1 MKKLL
6 YLLSLLIIASMV
18 LTACGGGQ
26 PAATQAP
33 AEEPAATE
41 APAEEPA
48 ATEAPAEEPAASGD
62 KVQIRW
68 FVGLGTGTNPEQ
80 VAVQEEVVSDFNAS
94 HDNIELVLE
103 IVPYDS
109 ARDTLATQ
117 IASGAGPDIVGPVGW
132 GGSNGFYGQWLDLT
146 PYMGDFDTS
155 VFDPA
160 LIEFYQTEEGQVGLP
175 FAVFPGAVYFI
186 PAMFDEAGLN
196 YPPQTYGEKYVMPD
210 GTEVDWNWETLTEIA
225 KLLTV
230 DVNGLNS
237 TEEGFDPTQIVQV
250 GYSPQWQHPN
260 SVATFYGGAAKIFE
274 GEAKGEYE
282 ATIPDSWKESWRWY
296 YEGMWGE
303 QPFIATGPLSGA
315 PEFGNGNVFNT
326 GKAAMALTQTWYT
339 CCLADFAKAG
349 NEFQLAVQPT
359 GADGEVHGRIDA
371 DTFRVWKGTPNPEEA
386 FEVLSYLITTGGD
399 KLLPIYGAMPAIATK
414 TEAFFEQKSKDYPFV
429 TEESWDVFNQGL
441 AYPDTPSAEQYQ
453 PNWTEAFARQQTF
466 MDLMNNTPP
475 DQFDF
480 DAEFQKLIDDL
491 NVIYNK

>member
-18 LTACGGGQ
+18 LAACGGGQ
-26 PAATQAP
+26 PAATEPP
-33 AEEPAATE
+33 AQEPAATDEPAATE
-41 APAEEPA
+41 APAEEP
-48 ATEAPAEEPAASGD
+48 ASGD

-80 VAVQEEVVSDFNAS
+80 VAVQEEVVADFNAS
-94 HDNIELVLE
+94 QDDIELVLE

-175 FAVFPGAVYFI
+175 FAVFPGAMYFI
-186 PAMFDEAGLN
+186 PAIFDEAGLN

-210 GTEVDWNWETLTEIA
+210 GTEVDWNWETVTEIA

-274 GEAKGEYE
+274 GDAKGEYE
-282 ATIPDSWKESWRWY
+282 STIPDSWKEAWRWY

-326 GKAAMALTQTWYT
+326 AKAAMALTQTWYT
-339 CCLADFAKAG
+339 CCLADFATAG
-349 NEFQLAVQPT
+349 NEFQLAIQPM

-371 DTFRVWKGTPNPEEA
+371 DTFRVWKGTPNHEEA

-399 KLLPIYGAMPAIATK
+399 KLLPIYGAMPAIASK

-480 DAEFQKLIDDL
+480 DAEFQKLVDDL